1 MREKREPIIKPPEM
15 HQLESTQLSRICD
28 PSAFD
33 FETTEE
39 ISTLKTT
46 IGQDRL
52 VSSVDFGINMEQH
65 GYNIFAL
72 GPNKTDKL
80 SHINHFLEKSASEEP
95 TPPDICYVNNFEDP
109 YKPNALTLPA
119 GRGYKLK
126 KEMDSL
132 LEDLVPTLNS
142 AFETDEYQNR
152 RQSVKNELQSQQETT
167 LEDLK
172 EKAKEKDI
180 ALIQTPSGFSFA
192 PMKDSGDLM
201 DEEEMKDM
209 SEDDRDT
216 FEEKTKELK
225 KELQKLFEQIP
236 SNKRKVRE
244 KLKELD
250 REVAASAL
258 ADFFDSI
265 REKFSDLDEVR
276 NFIDQVEQDIVDNVQ
291 TILNSQ
297 DGQSQQGLA
306 QMIQG
311 GQQGGKS
318 QTILQQSGGKSTESN
333 PLLQRYQVNLLID
346 HRDTEG
352 APVYYED
359 NPNYKNLIGRVE
371 YQSQMGA
378 LTTDFSMIKPGA
390 LHKANGGFLIID
402 ARRVLLEPFA
412 WEGLKR
418 ALKSGELKIESL
430 GDSYRLISTVSL
442 EPEPIELNVKVV
454 LLGER
459 IIYYMLCEV
468 DPDFYTLFKV
478 EADFEDEIDRNEPN
492 QKMYA
497 QLLAGLIK
505 VNNLCPFDKEA
516 VARVIDH
523 SSRLVGDS
531 EKLSAKTEEIKDLLI
546 EANHWCGKNG
556 KGLVRRQDVQRAI
569 DQQEYRSGRIR
580 DKIEESINRDYIFID
595 TAGEKVGQINGLS
608 VAQIGNLI
616 FGRPNRITARVQLGK
631 GEIINIEREVK
642 MSGAIHSKGVLI
654 LKGFLGERFA
664 ENKPLSLSASLVFE
678 QSYSHIDGDSASSAE
693 LYALLSAIGDIP
705 LKQSLAVTG
714 SVNQHGI
721 VQPIGGVN
729 EKIEGFFN
737 ICKQRGLTGDQGVL
751 IPQANEKNLML
762 KDEVILAVEAGEF
775 NIYSVSNID
784 EGMQLLTGLE
794 MGKKD
799 EQGNYPEG
807 TISSRI
813 MQVLDQM
820 AETRRSFA
828 IAHDGNDST

>member
-1 MREKREPIIKPPEM
+1 M
-15 HQLESTQLSRICD
+15 HQLESEKLSRICD
-28 PSAFD
+28 PSIFD
-33 FETTEE
+33 FESTEE
-39 ISTLKTT
+39 ISNHKTI

-52 VSSVDFGINMEQH
+52 VSSVDFGINMKQH

-80 SHINHFLEKSASEEP
+80 SHIKHFLDDKAKDKP

-109 YKPNALTLPA
+109 FKPNALPLPA
-119 GRGYKLK
+119 GRGYNLK
-126 KEMDSL
+126 KEMDRL
-132 LEDLVPTLNS
+132 LEDLIPTLNS

-152 RQSVKNELQSQQETT
+152 RQAVKNELQSQQEST
-167 LEDLK
+167 LEDVK

-192 PMKDSGDLM
+192 PLKENGDLM
-201 DEEEMKDM
+201 DDEEIKELSEEER
-209 SEDDRDT
+209 ET

-225 KELQKLFEQIP
+225 KEIQKLFERMP
-236 SNKRKVRE
+236 SNKRKIRE
-244 KLKELD
+244 YLKELD
-250 REVAASAL
+250 REIAASAL
-258 ADFFDSI
+258 TDFFDDI
-265 REKFSDLDEVR
+265 REKFSDLEEVPDFIDEVER
-276 NFIDQVEQDIVDNVQ
+276 DIVNNVQ

-297 DGQSQQGLA
+297 GEQAQQGLA
-306 QMIQG
+306 QMMQG
-311 GQQGGKS
+311 SQQGGKS
-318 QTILQQSGGKSTESN
+318 QTIQLQSGGKSTESN
-333 PLLQRYQVNLLID
+333 PLLQRYQVNLLVD
-346 HRDTEG
+346 HRNTKG

-402 ARRVLLEPFA
+402 SRRVLLEPFA

-418 ALKSGELKIESL
+418 VLKAGELKIESL

-442 EPEPIELNVKVV
+442 EPEPVDLDIKVV

-459 IIYYMLCEV
+459 MIYYMLCEL
-468 DPDFYTLFKV
+468 DPDFNTLFKV
-478 EADFEDEIDRNEPN
+478 EADFEDEIDRNEAN

-497 QLLAGLIK
+497 QLLAGLI
-505 VNNLCPFDKEA
+505 NINDLCPFDKYA

-531 EKLSAKTEEIKDLLI
+531 DKLSAKTEEIKDLLI
-546 EANHWCGKNG
+546 EANHWCNKNG
-556 KGLVRRQDVQRAI
+556 NNRVKKEDVQRAI

-580 DKIEESINRDYIFID
+580 DKVQESINRDYIFID
-595 TAGEKVGQINGLS
+595 TEGKKVGQINGLS
-608 VAQIGNLI
+608 VTRIGGLT

-631 GEIINIEREVK
+631 GEIINIEREVQ
-642 MSGAIHSKGVLI
+642 MSGSIHSKGVLI

-664 ENKPLSLSASLVFE
+664 ENRPLSLSASLVFE
-678 QSYSHIDGDSASSAE
+678 QSYSNIDGDSASSAE

-729 EKIEGFFN
+729 QKIEGFFE

-751 IPQANEKNLML
+751 IPEANEKNLML

-775 NIYSVSNID
+775 NIYSVSTID
-784 EGMQLLTGLE
+784 EGMQLLTGME
-794 MGKKD
+794 MGYKD
-799 EQGNYPEG
+799 EHGNYPQG
-807 TISSRI
+807 TISHKI

-820 AETRRSFA
+820 AETRRSFGF
-828 IAHDGNDST
+828 AHDGNDSI